1 MGRGWVLMSGKKK
14 LLIVNNNLDMGGIQR
29 ALINLLLEL
38 DRRNLYEVDLFLFS
52 RSGQYADFI
61 PDSIRTMEGNKR
73 VKILGV
79 SQEDSR
85 RIGWWAY
92 WIRGM
97 AAVYSKIFDRS
108 IPTQRILSSQTMLKG
123 YDVAISYMHDPD
135 DHTLYGGCN
144 WFVLNRVEADRK
156 ITFVHCD
163 FKNFEGNTPLNRKLY
178 KEFDSIA
185 VVSNGCMDSFVE
197 VNPDLADRVA
207 VVYNCQEYQAIR
219 EMAQKNPI
227 IYEGEYIHVVTVC
240 RISHEKGIIRMIPVM
255 EKLAAEGEKIK
266 WHIIGTGPLE
276 LELTKR
282 IRERRLENTIL
293 IHGYQPNP
301 YRFIKNADLLL
312 VPSCHE
318 AAPMVFG
325 EGKGLG
331 IPVLTTDT
339 TSAKELVWNEKAGWV
354 CENSEEGL
362 YRGLKHILEH
372 RSEIEAVKKFLGSQK
387 LDNERPMEQFQRII
401 QRS

>member
-61 PDSIRTMEGNKR
+61 PDSIRVLEGNKF
-73 VKILGV
+73 VKALGM
-79 SQEDSR
+79 SQADA
-85 RIGWWAY
+85 IKAGWAPY

-97 AAVYSKIFDRS
+97 AALYSKIFNRR

-163 FKNFEGNTPLNRKLY
+163 FKNYEGNTPLNRKLY

-185 VVSNGCMDSFVE
+185 VVSHGCRDSFVE
-197 VNPDLADRVA
+197 VNPDLANRVD
-207 VVYNCQEYQAIR
+207 VVYNCQEYQEIR
-219 EMAQKNPI
+219 EMAQRNPM
-227 IYEGEYIHVVTVC
+227 IYEREWVHAVTVC
-240 RISHEKGIIRMIPVM
+240 RISHEKGIMRMIPVM

-276 LELTKR
+276 LKLTES
-282 IRERRLENTIL
+282 IRERKLENKIL
-293 IHGYQPNP
+293 IHGHQPNP
-301 YRFIKNADLLL
+301 YRFMKNADLLL
-312 VPSCHE
+312 VPSYHE

-331 IPVLTTDT
+331 IPILTTDT
-339 TSAKELVWNEKAGWV
+339 TSAVELVKNQKAGWV

-362 YRGLKHILEH
+362 YRGLKHILEN
-372 RSEIEAVKKFLGSQK
+372 RPEIEAIKRCLGTER
-387 LDNERPMEQFQRII
+387 LNNERPMEQFQGII